1 MAFKSMNNQQLQPI
15 MRHWRIIFFLW
26 IILTIFT
33 SGFGISAMIT
43 SPMHPIY
50 FVLMAILPSTLFLVI
65 SLITSHSI
73 FSQLFIGLK
82 NLIFKKDSTM
92 TFQSQLP
99 IRYIVQLVSN
109 TTWITILLT
118 SIVVLFFK
126 FTFQHID
133 FYLGNTFTESKEIT
147 ESVIRY
153 LNFFPE
159 KFSFMAFDYSI
170 IEASFIKDG
179 LDDAARS
186 LWAKWT
192 IIMILFHGL
201 LPRIL
206 VFGYYAVRSFLYS
219 APQTATISQPTILD
233 QAIEKPLV
241 IRAPKVEVHGQGN
254 YQVALD
260 ITDQIRLSPDVI
272 KLNDIETFQQ
282 FELKHKA
289 EPIEKISIFVDGNL
303 MPDRGL
309 LRRMI
314 RLLNLAE
321 HATIH
326 ILTQDDYQK
335 SMWHKHLSSV
345 LVEGEAANYDIQ

>member
-1 MAFKSMNNQQLQPI
+1 MAFKSMNNQQFQPI

-33 SGFGISAMIT
+33 SSLGISALIT

-50 FVLMAILPSTLFLVI
+50 FVLVAIFPSTLFLII

-73 FSQLFIGLK
+73 FGQLFIGLK
-82 NLIFKKDSTM
+82 NLVFKSDSAPS
-92 TFQSQLP
+92 FQSKLP
-99 IRYIVQLVSN
+99 IRYIVQLISN
-109 TTWITILLT
+109 ATWITILLT

-147 ESVIRY
+147 ESVIHY

-159 KFSFMAFDYSI
+159 TLGLINFDYSI

-179 LDDAARS
+179 LNDAARS

-192 IIMILFHGL
+192 IIMIFFHGL

-206 VFGYYAVRSFLYS
+206 VFAYYVVRSLLHS
-219 APQTATISQPTILD
+219 EPQAIVSQPIILD
-233 QAIEKPLV
+233 QAVEKPLV
-241 IRAPKVEVHGQGN
+241 IRAPKVEVRGHGH

-260 ITDQIRLSPDVI
+260 ITDQIDLNPEII
-272 KLNDIETFQQ
+272 KLNDIETLQQ

-289 EPIEKISIFVDGNL
+289 NPIEKIAIFVDGNL

-345 LVEGEAANYDIQ
+345 LVEGEAANYEIK

>member
-33 SGFGISAMIT
+33 SAFGISSLVI

-50 FVLMAILPSTLFLVI
+50 FVLMAILPSTVFLII

-82 NLIFKKDSTM
+82 NLIFKNDSAS
-92 TFQSQLP
+92 TFQSKLP

-126 FTFQHID
+126 FTFQHVD

-159 KFSFMAFDYSI
+159 KLGFINFDYKI

-179 LDDAARS
+179 LNDAARS

-206 VFGYYAVRSFLYS
+206 VFGYYVVRSLSYS
-219 APQTATISQPTILD
+219 KPQSTVSQPIILD
-233 QAIEKPLV
+233 QAEEKPLV
-241 IRAPKVEVHGQGN
+241 IRAPKVEVHGN
-254 YQVALD
+254 DHYQVALD

-289 EPIEKISIFVDGNL
+289 EPIEKLAIFVDGNL

-326 ILTQDDYQK
+326 VLTQDDYQK

-345 LVEGEAANYDIQ
+345 LVEGEAVNYDIQ

>member
-1 MAFKSMNNQQLQPI
+1 MAFHSMNNQQLQPI

-26 IILTIFT
+26 IILTAIT
-33 SGFGISAMIT
+33 SAVSISSLIT
-43 SPMHPIY
+43 SPMHPLY
-50 FVLMAILPSTLFLVI
+50 FVLMAILPSTLFLII

-73 FSQLFIGLK
+73 FSQIFISLK
-82 NLIFKKDSTM
+82 NLIFKNDSAI
-92 TFQSQLP
+92 TFQSKLP

-109 TTWITILLT
+109 ATWITILLT
-118 SIVVLFFK
+118 SIIVLFFK
-126 FTFQHID
+126 FTFQHFD

-159 KFSFMAFDYSI
+159 RVGLIAFDYPI
-170 IEASFIKDG
+170 IETSFIQNG

-186 LWAKWT
+186 LWAKWI

-201 LPRIL
+201 LPRVL
-206 VFGYYAVRSFLYS
+206 VLIYYGIRSVLYS
-219 APQTATISQPTILD
+219 APQTTVSQSVILD
-233 QAIEKPLV
+233 PAVEKPLV
-241 IRAPKVEVHGQGN
+241 IRAPKVKVKGQDS

-260 ITDQIRLSPDVI
+260 ITDQIRLSAEII
-272 KLNDIETFQQ
+272 KLNDIESFQQ

-289 EPIEKISIFVDGNL
+289 EPIEKIEIFLDGNL

-309 LRRMI
+309 LRRLI

-321 HATIH
+321 SATIH
-326 ILTQDDYQK
+326 ILTQDEYQK
-335 SMWHKHLSSV
+335 SMWQQHLSSI
-345 LVEGEAANYDIQ
+345 LVEGELADYEIE

>member
-50 FVLMAILPSTLFLVI
+50 FVLMAILPSTLFLAI

-82 NLIFKKDSTM
+82 NLIFKNDSTV

-159 KFSFMAFDYSI
+159 KLGLISFDYKI

-179 LDDAARS
+179 LNDAARS

-206 VFGYYAVRSFLYS
+206 VFSYYAVRSFLYS

-345 LVEGEAANYDIQ
+345 LVEGEAANYEIQ